1 MNDASASR
9 VHLLMLSHTIRGAVR
24 GLAAALVFAPAIA
37 AAQGGDTLR
46 LSLADAVARVLR
58 SSDETRLADAQVAV
72 ADAQIL
78 SARAAGLPQ
87 VRLNGSSQQ
96 VLKNARAEIVGA
108 LFNQNYIY
116 TSNLNVQQALFQGG
130 RIVAAAQAASRA
142 EQAAALTREETRA
155 LLAVDIQRVYLNVVF
170 TARIA
175 EIQATNL
182 GIADERLAQAEQLE
196 RAGRASRY
204 DVLRARVER
213 ANLEPL
219 LRQAENER
227 TLAELELRRLLNLP
241 AAQPLA
247 LVTALDASQV
257 RALAATVPARPAGTR
272 AAVQAAELNASARRA
287 GIRVARADL
296 LPSINAGFTFGYLAL
311 PTSPAFPT
319 RAGERANEFCVGDTT
334 GTRRCQNNGWFPDR
348 NFNITL
354 SWPLFDGLRAKGQ
367 IDLAQAQSRVADLQA
382 LQAKEAASIDIQRA
396 QAELVRALAV
406 AAARETTV
414 REAEEAYEL
423 SALRLARGVG
433 TQLEVSDAQFALLTA
448 RSTDARA
455 VFDLYLAVAELARV
469 RAEPIPLPDGT
480 TVSTRL
486 SR

>member
-1 MNDASASR
+1 
-9 VHLLMLSHTIRGAVR
+9 MLSHTIRGAVS
-24 GLAAALVFAPAIA
+24 GLAAALIFFPAA
-37 AAQGGDTLR
+37 LAAQASDTLR
-46 LSLADAVARVLR
+46 LSLADAVGRILR
-58 SSDETRLADAQVAV
+58 TSDETRLADAQVAV

-87 VRLNGSSQQ
+87 VRLNGSYQQ
-96 VLKNARAEIVGA
+96 VLKNARAQIVGA
-108 LFNQNYIY
+108 LFNQNYVY

-130 RIVAAAQAASRA
+130 RIVAASQAAARV
-142 EQAAALTREETRA
+142 EQAATLTREETRA
-155 LLAVDIQRVYLNVVF
+155 QLAVDIQRVYLNTVF

-182 GIADERLAQAEQLE
+182 RIADQRLAQAEQLE

-241 AAQPLA
+241 AGQPLH
-247 LVTALDASQV
+247 LVTALDGTAV
-257 RALAATVPARPAGTR
+257 RALAMAVPTGRAGVR
-272 AAVQAAELNASARRA
+272 ASVQAAELTASARRA

-319 RAGERANEFCVGDTT
+319 VAGARANEFCVGDTT
-334 GTRRCQNNGWFPDR
+334 GTRLCQNNGWFPDR
-348 NFNITL
+348 NFNITM

-367 IDLAQAQSRVADLQA
+367 IDFAQAQSRVADLQA
-382 LQAKEAASIDIQRA
+382 LQAKEDASIDVERA
-396 QAELVRALAV
+396 QAELARALAI
-406 AAARETTV
+406 ASARETTV

-423 SALRLARGVG
+423 ASLRLARGIG
-433 TQLEVSDAQFALLTA
+433 TQLEVSDAQLALLTA

-486 SR
+486 TR